1 MGQKQMTTGLL
12 TPQALQV
19 PSYQGQEQSMNHCT
33 LWSDPSEE
41 AALHSVYEASIAV
54 FHSRCRKITIFLACQ
69 PSVVKSLDVCYL
81 RRPSV
86 AASTHQDRAQPVCP
100 ITL

>member
-19 PSYQGQEQSMNHCT
+19 PSYQGQDQSMKHCT

-54 FHSRCRKITIFLACQ
+54 LHSKVLQDNNFLGLPTLSSQ
-69 PSVVKSLDVCYL
+69 KSSCLL
-81 RRPSV
+81 S
-86 AASTHQDRAQPVCP
+86 A
-100 ITL
+100 